1 MKHPLKIGLSV
12 LGISCLAAVAWAGG
26 STCSGHPDD
35 AKATSTSAGHQ
46 CDGVKSEHASGE
58 RCTVGANQMVYS
70 FAVPGAECE
79 ACQNIIQR
87 TAMAQ
92 KGVSC
97 AHVDLTTRTA
107 YIVADKKMNQ
117 KAVMNAI
124 TKEGYKC
131 TFKDS
136 GQKVQAEFMKVM
148 TAGAGGACCA
158 KKDKEKV

>member
-1 MKHPLKIGLSV
+1 MKQYLKIGLSV
-12 LGISCLAAVAWAGG
+12 FGILCLAAVAWAGG
-26 STCSGHPDD
+26 NTCTAHPDD
-35 AKATSTSAGHQ
+35 AKASSTSSAHQ
-46 CDGVKSEHASGE
+46 CDGSMKADQASGE
-58 RCTVGANQMVYS
+58 QCTVGKNQMVYS

-92 KGVSC
+92 KGVAC

-124 TKEGYKC
+124 SKEGYKC
-131 TFKDS
+131 TFKAS
-136 GQKVQAEFMKVM
+136 GEKVQAEFVKIM
-148 TAGAGGACCA
+148 TAGAGGACCV
-158 KKDKEKV
+158 KNKEKA